1 MEIQEIRL
9 KTLPVFSRHGVVR
22 AAVFGSSTR
31 GEAGEESDIDIL
43 VEFQDEKTLLDLVAL
58 QIELEESLG
67 KEVDVLT
74 YQALHPLI
82 KEKVLQEQV
91 ALL

>member
-1 MEIQEIRL
+1 
-9 KTLPVFSRHGVVR
+9 
-22 AAVFGSSTR
+22 
-31 GEAGEESDIDIL
+31 
-43 VEFQDEKTLLDLVAL
+43 VAL